1 VRHRL
6 SGYKR
11 KVKPARLTVLL
22 ALGNVVLLAMVLHQA
37 RWLRRSGGSEPA
49 GNPVAMA
56 DLSATAIREETMS
69 RLTRERSALAQDPA
83 PAPSGSTRP
92 TMDWNQVEA
101 PDYPTYIRN
110 LRAIGVPEPTIR
122 DIVTA
127 DVRQVFASRRAEVLA
142 QEHEVQFWKYLPD
155 EPETLANRMRQR
167 REVDNAMGDV
177 LRELLGPEVLPP
189 STENDWKLAELNL
202 QLAFLPPDKRDST
215 SGLLMRYADIDAQ
228 IKSLADGLRPTED
241 PRELGRII
249 DLYEAK
255 RAELSQWIT
264 PEEFEQI
271 ELTVSWTADNLRR
284 AMVRFEPSEEEFRTI
299 FRVWREHDEELA
311 RLAATHQP
319 DPGNAHVFE
328 RIRAFLGEERFAQYR
343 STWWQ

>member
-1 VRHRL
+1 
-6 SGYKR
+6 
-11 KVKPARLTVLL
+11 
-22 ALGNVVLLAMVLHQA
+22 
-37 RWLRRSGGSEPA
+37 
-49 GNPVAMA
+49 
-56 DLSATAIREETMS
+56 
-69 RLTRERSALAQDPA
+69 
-83 PAPSGSTRP
+83 
-92 TMDWNQVEA
+92 VEA

-110 LRAIGVPEPTIR
+110 LRAIGVPEPTLR

-127 DVRQVFASRRAEVLA
+127 DVRQVFASKRAEVLA
-142 QEHEVQFWKYLPD
+142 REHEVQFWKYLPD
-155 EPETLANRMRQR
+155 EPETLADRMRQR
-167 REVDNAMGDV
+167 REVDSAMGDV

-202 QLAFLPPDKRDST
+202 QLAFLPPDKRDSA
-215 SGLLMRYADIDAQ
+215 SGLLLRYADIDAQ
-228 IKSLADGLRPTED
+228 IKSIADGLRPTED
-241 PRELGRII
+241 PSELGRII

-311 RLAATHQP
+311 RLGATHQP

-328 RIRAFLGEERFAQYR
+328 RIREFLGEERYARYR